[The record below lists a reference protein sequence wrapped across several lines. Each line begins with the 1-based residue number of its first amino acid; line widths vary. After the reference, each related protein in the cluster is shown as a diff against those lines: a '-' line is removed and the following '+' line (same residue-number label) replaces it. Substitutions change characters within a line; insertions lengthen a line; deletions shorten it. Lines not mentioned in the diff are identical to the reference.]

1 MTVTVAVNG
10 LTLSHKGSG
19 GYERNSAPD
28 VCKSPGAPIPYQ
40 IISFNRDLVRGSET
54 VAADGG
60 HTIDI
65 LGSAHSRCFGDE
77 PGRGKGVISQTVG
90 DESTWITHSPDVFI
104 EGRPVE
110 RLSDKMFMNN
120 RNTISGTGGNWEPT
134 LQTSDE
140 MLYALCKV
148 FCQINNDGQ
157 ADKDTRARQRMETDK
172 DFKDAVRKKRGAKA
186 ASSFG
191 GSIFHPTKKDIAS
204 PKGRPRKNWANH
216 LDELQKKLRDTFF
229 RNARRIAG
237 RKGLKKLGTLWTRA
251 IPGVGWAMLAY
262 DVYDT
267 AKTATDLWKT
277 FRDSGAIDRLRDKAA
292 KGFRIFEARPD
303 VLVQSEGKATDI
315 YDFKF
320 GRDDWQPGQK
330 DLYDDILKDSKAGRK
345 AVAVDE
351 ETCQCRRKNGLVG

>member
-28 VCKSPGAPIPYQ
+28 VCKSPGTPVPYQ
-40 IISFNRDLVRGSET
+40 IISFNRDLIRGSGS

-60 HTIDI
+60 HSIDI

-77 PGRGKGVISQTVG
+77 PGRGLGVVSQTVG
-90 DESTWITHSPDVFI
+90 HESTWITHSPDVFI

-134 LQTSDE
+134 LKTDDP
-140 MLYALCKV
+140 MLLALCKV
-148 FCQINNDGQ
+148 FCDINNDGSSG
-157 ADKDTRARQRMETDK
+157 KDDRARQRMETDEE
-172 DFKDAVRKKRGAKA
+172 FKDAVRRKRGPRAN
-186 ASSFG
+186 SSFG
-191 GSIFHPTKKDIAS
+191 NSVFHPTKKNIAS
-204 PKGRPRKNWANH
+204 PNGKPRKNWANH
-216 LDELQKKLRDTFF
+216 LDELQDKLRNAFF
-229 RNARRIAG
+229 KNARRIAG
-237 RKGLKKLGTLWTRA
+237 RKGLQKLGTLWTRA

-267 AKTATDLWKT
+267 VQTASDLWKT
-277 FRDSGAIDRLRDKAA
+277 FRDSGVIDRLRDKAA
-292 KGFRIFEARPD
+292 QGYKIYEAIPD
-303 VLVQSEGKATDI
+303 VMAQADGKATDI

-320 GRDDWQPGQK
+320 GQDRWQPGQK
-330 DLYDDILKDSKAGRK
+330 DLYDDILADSGSKGKAI
-345 AVAVDE
+345 AVDE
-351 ETCQCRRKNGLVG
+351 QTCKCRRKNDLVG